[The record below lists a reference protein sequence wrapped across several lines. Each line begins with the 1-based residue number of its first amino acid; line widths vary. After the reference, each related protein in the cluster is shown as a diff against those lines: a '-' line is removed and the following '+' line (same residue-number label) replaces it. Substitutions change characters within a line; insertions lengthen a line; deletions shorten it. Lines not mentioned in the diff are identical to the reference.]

1 VPLNRTDV
9 VVAAVALADEIGI
22 DRLTMRRLGE
32 ALGIEAMSLYNHVAN
47 KDDLLDGLI
56 DAVFAEIEL
65 PANDTDWRTAI
76 RARSVSV
83 RAVLAQHRW
92 AIGLMDSRATPGAAT
107 LRHHDAVIGCLRA
120 AGFSVQLTARAF
132 SVIDSYV
139 YGFVLQ
145 ERGLPFDDADNAAE
159 IAQEMLARFP
169 VDQFPHLAEFAAEHV
184 QPGYDYGA
192 EFELGL
198 DLVLDGVAAMLTT

>member
-1 VPLNRTDV
+1 VNRTDV
-9 VVAAVALADEIGI
+9 VAAAVALADEIGI
-22 DRLTMRRLGE
+22 DRMTMRRLGE

-47 KDDLLDGLI
+47 KDDLLDGMI
-56 DAVFAEIEL
+56 DAVFSEIEL
-65 PANDTDWRTAI
+65 PDPNTHWRSAI

-83 RAVLAQHRW
+83 RTVLARHRW
-92 AIGLMDSRATPGAAT
+92 AIGLMESRATPGAAT

-145 ERGLPFDDADNAAE
+145 ERGMPFDSDNAAE
-159 IAQEMLARFP
+159 IAHEMLARFP

-184 QPGYDYGA
+184 RPGYDYGA